1 MNSNSNMFN
10 VMLNVLPK
18 FDTKR
23 PLDNIIVFFLNF
35 QHPIEMYRAYYN
47 VCGNKKKLRI
57 CRNSPMVSCA
67 QKH

>member
-47 VCGNKKKLRI
+47 VCGNKK
-57 CRNSPMVSCA
+57 NYASMVSCA